1 MRTTTPLLQY
11 SQTSSIRVV
20 SQNGCVH
27 VSAPRGTFILR
38 RVMAIL
44 PNVLPAG
51 AHLVLVVQNEIVL
64 ERPLPLLEEATSLL
78 KEALIA
84 ACRTDL
90 KLVRIPEPEVLVA
103 PSWMKNMRFL

>member
-1 MRTTTPLLQY
+1 MRTTTPLLQH
-11 SQTSSIRVV
+11 SQTSGIQIV
-20 SQNGCVH
+20 SQNGRAH

-38 RVMAIL
+38 RAMAIL
-44 PNVLPAG
+44 PTVLPAG
-51 AHLVLVVQNEIVL
+51 AHLVLMVHNELVL
-64 ERPLPLLEEATSLL
+64 ERPLPLL

-84 ACRTDL
+84 ACRRDL